1 MALGFLVLSTL
12 EVGSSYA
19 HFLAGLLPFGAGM
32 ALAGAPATTAIVASL
47 PRRSRV
53 SPPRSTTSRA
63 SSAGRS
69 GSPCSAA

>member
-1 MALGFLVLSTL
+1 MAPGFIVLATL

-47 PRRSRV
+47 PAQAGCRLGGRRRL
-53 SPPRSTTSRA
+53 P
-63 SSAGRS
+63 
-69 GSPCSAA
+69 